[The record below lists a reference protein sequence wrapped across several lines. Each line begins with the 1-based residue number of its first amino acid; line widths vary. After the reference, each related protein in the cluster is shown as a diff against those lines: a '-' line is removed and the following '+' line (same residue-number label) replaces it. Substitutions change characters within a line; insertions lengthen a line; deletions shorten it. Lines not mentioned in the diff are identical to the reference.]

1 MNTKVEMNEYEY
13 LIKQLNLLIGF
24 LDVSDELIYSQ
35 IKKHDRFN
43 MGITLEQL
51 YESNYE
57 NYSNHICT
65 SALLLGFSHFEDFL
79 TKCIVKILI
88 DNPYKNEIKVNLKT
102 VIQKGQTL
110 IASLAE
116 EQARRLIFREK
127 IKIIE
132 NSILGIDSKLIDD
145 IRFVND
151 VRNCLMHHNGIA
163 DDRLAPIYAIGQK
176 IVLSSGEVNGYG
188 LKARELADKIWQIM
202 NTKDFKFN
210 NIPLETML
218 LKAQIFGN
226 ESKKKDK

>member
-1 MNTKVEMNEYEY
+1 MNEYEY

-35 IKKHDRFN
+35 IKTHDRFN
-43 MGITLEQL
+43 IGITIEQL
-51 YESNYE
+51 YESNYA

-79 TKCIVKILI
+79 TKCTVKILI

-102 VIQKGQTL
+102 VIQKGETL
-110 IASLAE
+110 ISSLAE

-132 NSILGIDSKLIDD
+132 NSILGINAKLIDE

-151 VRNCLMHHNGIA
+151 IRNCLMHNNGIA
-163 DDRLAPIYAIGQK
+163 DDRLVPKYALGQK
-176 IVLSSGEVNGYG
+176 IILSSGDVNGYG
-188 LKARELADKIWQIM
+188 LKARELADRIWQII

-210 NIPLETML
+210 SIPLETML

-226 ESKKKDK
+226 QIDKDDKKGS